1 MTFKFKEIP
10 TFSGLVHCVE
20 QKPKEGGLIVTSG
33 KMPAHTVYYD
43 DVFRPVRLMCHDFK
57 NKAYFSKSGN
67 FVALVGFGT
76 LNGEIQIWRTTDY

>member
-20 QKPKEGGLIVTSG
+20 QKPQKGGLIVTSG

-43 DVFRPVRLMCHDFK
+43 ENFRPTRLVCHDFK
-57 NKAYFSKSGN
+57 NNVYYSESGGL
-67 FVALVGFGT
+67 VALAGFGT
-76 LNGEIQIWRTTDY
+76 LNGDIQVFRTQDY